1 MLLSCI
7 MSTNVFIFESNTGTH
22 PECLHRELFGAKRNW
37 PLKVRKGDLCFLFN
51 YDEKLLHGI
60 WEASTDGGT
69 KLVPDAWSGNYPYQV
84 RITRPTS
91 AIRTVPASA
100 VGGIVRNEDGYVR
113 NILFGDRAHN
123 LIQYFAHG
131 AHEKYVDD
139 VQLDHAE
146 ADYRKRFPAEY
157 TSEDGHSVRS
167 KAEMIIDDWLYRHHI
182 PHAYEPIVHCA
193 DQRLIP
199 DFLVHR
205 SDGGEVYVEYWGR
218 LDDPAYQARMRRKI
232 DIYQKH
238 SLRLI
243 QLNDDDLKSPD
254 FSLGKKFREYKIE
267 MRQ

>member
-1 MLLSCI
+1 MLLSCL

-60 WEASTDGGT
+60 WEASSDGGT
-69 KLVPDAWSGNYPYQV
+69 KLVPDAWGGNYPYQV

-139 VQLDHAE
+139 IQLDHAE

-267 MRQ
+267 VRP

>member
-1 MLLSCI
+1 VFNKI
-7 MSTNVFIFESNTGTH
+7 FIFESNAETH
-22 PECLHRELFGAKRNW
+22 PECLQRELFGSNLNW
-37 PLKVRKGDLCFLFN
+37 PLQARKGDLCFLYN
-51 YDEKLLHGI
+51 YHEKLLYGV
-60 WEASTDGGT
+60 WEAAGDGGS
-69 KLVPDAWSGNYPYQV
+69 KIVPDAWSGRYRFQV

-100 VGGIVRNEDGYVR
+100 IGNIIRNDEGRVR
-113 NILFGDRAHN
+113 NILSGDRAHN

-131 AHEKYVDD
+131 AHEKYVEDAH
-139 VQLDHAE
+139 LDHAE

-157 TSEDGHSVRS
+157 TSEDGHLVRS
-167 KAEMIIDDWLYRHHI
+167 KAEMIIDDWLFRHRI

-218 LDDPAYQARMRRKI
+218 LDDPVYQARMRRKI
-232 DIYQKH
+232 DIYQRH

-243 QLNDDDLKSPD
+243 QLSDDDLKSPD

-267 MRQ
+267 VQS